1 MKAGILGSTGYTGAE
16 LVRIL
21 RQHPEV
27 ELAFVDS
34 RSYENQPFEEV
45 YPNLR
50 GKAGMKAQSV
60 DPENLPEDVDVV
72 FCALPHRISQNKVIP
87 LMKQGMKVVDLSADF
102 RLKDQKTYEEWYQT
116 DHLQPDLL
124 EKAVYGLPE
133 WYGDALKTTSLAA
146 NPGCFPTS
154 ILLPLLPLLKE
165 GLVDGKHLVINANT
179 GISGAGRN
187 PSPVNV
193 FSQVNENVRAYGIG
207 THRHTP
213 EIEQEL
219 TLAAGSRVT
228 VQFTPHLVP
237 MDRGIL
243 STIVTPQVE
252 GLTREKVQQCFRA
265 YYEKKPF
272 IRLLGT
278 EGLPET
284 KAVKGSNYCDIAW
297 RLDDRSGNLILVSAI
312 DNLIKGSSG
321 EAVQN
326 MNLMLGMPEETGLDH
341 IAVWP

>member
-1 MKAGILGSTGYTGAE
+1 MKAGIMGSTGYTGAE

-21 RQHPEV
+21 IHHPEV

-34 RSYENQPFEEV
+34 RTYEGMAFEEV

-50 GKAGMKAQSV
+50 GQAAMTAQSV
-60 DPENLPEDVDVV
+60 DPEQLPEAVDVV
-72 FCALPHRISQNKVIP
+72 FCALPHRVSQHHVAKLRN
-87 LMKQGMKVVDLSADF
+87 QGLRVVDLSGDF
-102 RLKDQKTYEEWYQT
+102 RLNDRSTYEQWYET
-116 DHLQPDLL
+116 TH
-124 EKAVYGLPE
+124 ENWKWSSEAVYGLPE
-133 WYGDALKTTSLAA
+133 WYETDVKKAVLVA

-165 GLVDGKHLVINANT
+165 GLISTGSLTINSIT

-187 PSPVNV
+187 PGAVNV

-213 EIEQEL
+213 EIRQEL
-219 TLAAGSRVT
+219 SKAAGEPVT
-228 VQFTPHLVP
+228 LQFTPHLAP

-243 STIVTPQVE
+243 STIVTPLPESVN
-252 GLTREKVQQCFRA
+252 GDLVAQCLHT
-265 YYEKKPF
+265 YYGHKPF
-272 IRLLGT
+272 IRLLG
-278 EGLPET
+278 ENALPET

-297 RLDDRSGNLILVSAI
+297 KVDEWSGNLILVSAI
-312 DNLIKGSSG
+312 DNLTKGSSG

-326 MNLMLGMPEETGLDH
+326 MNLMLGLPEETGLSH
-341 IAVWP
+341 LATWP

>member
-133 WYGDALKTTSLAA
+133 WYGDALKTASLAA

-187 PSPVNV
+187 PSAVNV

-219 TLAAGSRVT
+219 TLAAGSQVT

-252 GLTREKVQQCFRA
+252 GLTMEKVQQCFQD

-278 EGLPET
+278 GGLPET